1 MRYAVA
7 DIARGDAGTRE
18 TLQRMRSLVNRSLAI
33 PVVRGTAV
41 NLMRAVVPRARG
53 EQIRAV
59 RRFLTDRVQFL
70 RDPVGVELLHDPV
83 WLLREIQTRYYVTV
97 DCDDVAIL
105 GAALGKAAGLKA
117 RFVAVAFYDPVAPYS
132 HVWAELFDGDQWR
145 DLDVTRKT
153 QDLADKG
160 ISRRLI
166 FPV

>member
-1 MRYAVA
+1 MRYAVS
-7 DIARGDAGTRE
+7 DIARGDAGTQQ
-18 TLQRMRSLVNRSLAI
+18 TLQRMRSLVNRSLALPI
-33 PVVRGTAV
+33 VRGTAV
-41 NLMRAVVPRARG
+41 ALVRSVLPRDRSGQVRCIRSFLG
-53 EQIRAV
+53 ERI
-59 RRFLTDRVQFL
+59 QFL

-105 GAALGKAAGLKA
+105 GAALGKSAGLKA
-117 RFVAVAFYDPVAPYS
+117 RFVAVAFYDPVAPYA

-153 QDLADKG
+153 QDLSAKG